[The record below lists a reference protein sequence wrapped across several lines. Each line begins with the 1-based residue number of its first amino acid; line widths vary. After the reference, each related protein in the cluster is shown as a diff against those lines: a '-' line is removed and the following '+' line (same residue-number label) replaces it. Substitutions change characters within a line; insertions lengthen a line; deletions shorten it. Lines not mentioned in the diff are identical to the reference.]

1 MAKLTPMQRQYYE
14 LKDQTPGAILLFRLG
29 DFYEMFDEDAIKA
42 SKILDITLTA
52 RQKGGENEMK
62 MCGMPYHS
70 AEGYIN
76 KLTKAGEKVAI
87 CEQVSDPILPG
98 IVERKVVRIITPGT
112 VLSENM
118 LDHKSSN
125 YLVSVSEYK
134 GHFGLAYSDISTGQF
149 CATTISSF
157 QLLKDEILRLNPAEI
172 LLTKD
177 SSLESEVHSLGKNV
191 SFWFTP
197 PNPEKTLKDFFKVP
211 HLKVFYI
218 ENEKEVI
225 HSAAMLLD
233 YIMDTQRG
241 ATKQIVKIQK
251 YSNSDY
257 LPIDYST
264 LKNLEVFS
272 TLQEGKYQGSL
283 LSVIDT
289 TQTASGGR
297 KLKNWLIKPLKD
309 IQSIQQRLERV
320 SDFCLSHKKREQLRV
335 ALKETRDIERIL
347 GRVASGRSNP
357 KDLLALKETLKNIPE
372 IRSLVQSFSEK

>member
-14 LKDQTPGAILLFRLG
+14 LKEQNPGSILLFRLG

-70 AEGYIN
+70 AENYIN

-87 CEQVSDPILPG
+87 CEQVSDPTLPG

-118 LDHKSSN
+118 LDNKSSN
-125 YLVSVSEYK
+125 YLVSISEHK
-134 GHFGLAYSDISTGQF
+134 GQFGLAYSDISTGQF

-172 LLTKD
+172 LLSKD
-177 SSLESEVHSLGKNV
+177 FSFGDEIHALGKNV
-191 SFWFTP
+191 SFWFP
-197 PNPEKTLKDFFKVP
+197 PQNPEKKLQDFFKIP
-211 HLKVFYI
+211 NLKVFYI

-225 HSAAMLLD
+225 VCAAMLLD
-233 YIMDTQRG
+233 YIMDTQKG
-241 ATKQIVKIQK
+241 AVKQIVKIQK

-257 LPIDYST
+257 LPIDHST
-264 LKNLEVFS
+264 LRNLEVFS
-272 TLQEGKYQGSL
+272 TLQEGKFQGSL
-283 LSVIDT
+283 LSVIDK

-297 KLKNWLIKPLKD
+297 KLKSWIIKPLKD
-309 IQSIQQRLERV
+309 IQSIQERLEKV
-320 SDFCLSHKKREQLRV
+320 SSFCSNHKKREQLRL

-357 KDLLALKETLKNIPE
+357 KDLLSLKETLAKVPE
-372 IRSLVQSFSEK
+372 IRSLIQSFVQK